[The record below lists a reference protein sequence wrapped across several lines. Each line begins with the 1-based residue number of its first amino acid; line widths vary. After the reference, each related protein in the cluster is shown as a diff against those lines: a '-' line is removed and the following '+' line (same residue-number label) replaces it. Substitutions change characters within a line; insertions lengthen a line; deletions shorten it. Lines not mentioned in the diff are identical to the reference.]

1 MFIQRFLP
9 FHSPPTE
16 PFLSRLARTVRAAHF
31 KDVRPIRAS
40 IPIVSGVDWKTGI
53 HIDLNVNDRLAFT
66 NTQMIK
72 RYSELSPLIEP
83 MLYFIKLWAKS
94 HGLNSP
100 SLGGKN
106 RSLSSYAYALMTI
119 GYLQV

>member
-1 MFIQRFLP
+1 MSVQWCLQS
-9 FHSPPTE
+9 HALHTE
-16 PFLSRLARTVRAAHF
+16 PFLSRLARTVRAARF
-31 KDVRPIRAS
+31 KDVYPIRAS
-40 IPIVSGVDWKTGI
+40 IPIVSGVEAKNGI
-53 HIDLNVNDRLAFT
+53 HIDLNVNDRLGFT